1 MEQTPLNL
9 PLEDRAKVLAAYL
22 DGDGRLTLLPR
33 KLRKRLIVLD
43 HVSQVF
49 EPGQRYEETQ
59 VNALCRSFHDDV
71 AMLRRALVDEAF
83 LAREAGVYWRIG
95 GTLE

>member
-1 MEQTPLNL
+1 M
-9 PLEDRAKVLAAYL
+9 
-22 DGDGRLTLLPR
+22 
-33 KLRKRLIVLD
+33 
-43 HVSQVF
+43 F

>member
-33 KLRKRLIVLD
+33 KLCKRLIVLD
-43 HVSQVF
+43 HVSQVCSN
-49 EPGQRYEETQ
+49 PGSGT
-59 VNALCRSFHDDV
+59 
-71 AMLRRALVDEAF
+71 RRP
-83 LAREAGVYWRIG
+83 R
-95 GTLE
+95 